1 VAARGVGGAGI
12 RRALARVRDPRVN
25 AYIYGLPPWP
35 QAICQN
41 DVIPDSAWAAM
52 FSQIIANTRGGGL
65 RPLKYPRR

>member
-1 VAARGVGGAGI
+1 
-12 RRALARVRDPRVN
+12 VN